1 MTLRTAEPLSY
12 ARAVASSPE
21 IIDHYYDLLE
31 QTLVDNDLLEKPM
44 QLFNMD
50 ETAMPL
56 DPTPTKVVVLKG
68 TKYPTSVTSGNKA
81 QITVVAC
88 CNAAGYA
95 MPPMVVFDHQTL
107 KPEMAFGEVPA
118 TVYGL
123 SKKGWMD
130 SELFQLW
137 FTQHF
142 LVHAPPT
149 RPLLLLMD
157 GHSTHFEPS
166 VIRKAAEVILFCLPP
181 HTTHLLQPLDKGC
194 FGPLKVCW
202 RRECQAYLRRNPG
215 KVMTRFEFSR
225 VFSQAW
231 FQGMSMSSVIGGF
244 RTTGVYL
251 FDRHALQ
258 PATNTPTRFNPA
270 SLCNRTGLK
279 FIPLY
284 SPARQR
290 TCGVTSSPCVPLS
303 SPSTN
308 DAQSTDNDESRPVT
322 PSRESQH
329 QHLPQLKRMTML
341 SKSLSSLPT
350 VSALKYYE
358 IEPKSSARVL
368 TSTEN
373 LRNMEEKQRKKEE
386 EERKKKERQVERM
399 VKCAEKEK
407 LEASKKA
414 LRQKGKEKKHAEKED
429 SRDQATRTIQ
439 AYITGEV
446 C

>member
-1 MTLRTAEPLSY
+1 
-12 ARAVASSPE
+12 
-21 IIDHYYDLLE
+21 
-31 QTLVDNDLLEKPM
+31 
-44 QLFNMD
+44 
-50 ETAMPL
+50 MPL

-68 TKYPTSVTSGNKA
+68 TKHPTSVISGNKA

-88 CNAAGYA
+88 CNAAGYV
-95 MPPMVVFDHQTL
+95 MPPMVVFDRKTL
-107 KPEMAFGEVPA
+107 KPEMAFGEVPG
-118 TVYGL
+118 TIYGL
-123 SKKGWMD
+123 SKNGWMD

-149 RPLLLLMD
+149 RPLLLMD

-166 VIRKAAEVILFCLPP
+166 VIRKAAEERVILFCLPP
-181 HTTHLLQPLDKGC
+181 NTTHLSQPLDKGC

-231 FQGMSMSSVIGGF
+231 FQGMSMSSVIAGF
-244 RTTGVYL
+244 RTTGVYP
-251 FDRHALQ
+251 FNRHALQ
-258 PATNTPTRFNPA
+258 PATDTPTSFNPA
-270 SLCNRTGLK
+270 SLCDRTGLK

-290 TCGVTSSPCVPLS
+290 ACGVTSSPC
-303 SPSTN
+303 TN
-308 DAQSTDNDESRPVT
+308 DAQSTEYQLFLDNDESRPAT
-322 PSRESQH
+322 PSSVNLPLSSPSSLRDRQH
-329 QHLPQLKRMTML
+329 EHLPQLKHMTML
-341 SKSLSSLPT
+341 SKSFSSLPT
-350 VSALKYYE
+350 VSALKYCE

-386 EERKKKERQVERM
+386 EERKKKERQV
-399 VKCAEKEK
+399 
-407 LEASKKA
+407 
-414 LRQKGKEKKHAEKED
+414 
-429 SRDQATRTIQ
+429 
-439 AYITGEV
+439 
-446 C
+446 